1 MRKRFHHCHQL
12 NTMDCGPA
20 CLQMVARHYG
30 RYYRLETLREK
41 CFITREGVSML
52 GISDAAE
59 SIGMRSTGVRT
70 GLKELRE
77 RAPLPCVLHWR
88 NMHFVV
94 LYRIRK
100 GRKGWLYDI
109 ADPAS
114 QLVTYKEP
122 EFLDCWKSA
131 VDSQGDPLGL
141 ALLLEPTPRFYEMEE
156 EEETP
161 GKRTLGYYARYFLP
175 YKMLV
180 GQILMGMLLGSV
192 IQLAFPFLAQAM
204 VDVGIGQ
211 RNLHFI
217 TAILLAQFMLFVSQ
231 LVVGF
236 LRSWIMLHI
245 NTRIDVTLISE
256 FLANLMRKPLRFFD
270 SKKTGDILQRIGD
283 HGRIKSFLMGNSVNI
298 LFSFVNFLIFTFV
311 MGLYSRLVL
320 AIFMTG
326 HLFYVLWVFFFLKYR
341 RELDIKRFNQSANEQ
356 SNLIQ
361 LVQGMQEIKLNNCER
376 QKRWEWEHIQVKLF
390 RISVRSLAI
399 GQIQQVGSSFFTQGT
414 GILISYIAAR
424 SVVQGEMTL
433 GMMMSLTYIMGQV
446 AAPINDFISFIQNL
460 QDARISLERLSEIN
474 DTETEDDMH
483 GEESINTL
491 PEDHTIKLENVT
503 FSYSGARR
511 DYALEDVSI
520 EIPAHKVTAI
530 VGASGSGKTTLLKLL
545 LGFYRPLEGQI
556 KVGNTHLRRINPH
569 LWRAHTGC
577 VMQDGFIFSDT
588 ITNNIAVSE
597 EEVDRQKMLQAVD
610 IANVNDFIESLP
622 MGFSTKIG
630 MEGNGVSQGQRQRIL
645 IARAVYK
652 SPDFI
657 FFDEA
662 TNALDANNERIIMEK
677 LTEFYKGRTVVIVAH
692 RLSTV
697 YNADKIIVL
706 ENGHVAEEGTHTSLT
721 EKKGKYYTL
730 VKNQLELG
738 NS

>member
-1 MRKRFHHCHQL
+1 M
-12 NTMDCGPA
+12 MDCGPA

-59 SIGMRSTGVRT
+59 SIGMKTTGVRT
-70 GLKELRE
+70 GLRELCE
-77 RAPLPCVLHWR
+77 RVPLPCILHWKR
-88 NMHFVV
+88 NHFVV

-100 GRKGWLYDI
+100 GRKGQLYDI

-114 QLVTYKEP
+114 QLVTYKEE

-131 VDSQGDPLGL
+131 ADSQRNPLGL

-161 GKRTLGYYARYFLP
+161 GRKTLLHYARYFLP
-175 YKMLV
+175 YRMLV
-180 GQILMGMLLGSV
+180 VQILLGMLLGAV
-192 IQLAFPFLAQAM
+192 IQLALPFLAQAM
-204 VDVGIGQ
+204 VDVGIG
-211 RNLHFI
+211 RKDLPFI
-217 TAILLAQFMLFVSQ
+217 TAILLVQLMLFVSQ

-245 NTRIDVTLISE
+245 NARLDVTLISE
-256 FLANLMRKPLRFFD
+256 FLANLMRMPLRFFD
-270 SKKTGDILQRIGD
+270 SRKTGDILQCIGD
-283 HGRIKSFLMGNSVNI
+283 HARIKGFLMGNSFNI
-298 LFSFVNFLIFTFV
+298 LFSVANFFIFTFV
-311 MGLYSRLVL
+311 MGLYSLQVL
-320 AIFMTG
+320 AVFMAG
-326 HLFYVLWVFFFLKYR
+326 HLLYVLWVFLFLRYR
-341 RELDIKRFNQSANEQ
+341 RELDIKRFNQSASEQ

-390 RISVRSLAI
+390 RISVKSLAI
-399 GQIQQVGSSFFTQGT
+399 GQIQQMGSAFFTQGT
-414 GILISYIAAR
+414 SILISFIAAR
-424 SVVQGEMTL
+424 SVVEGGMTL
-433 GMMMSLTYIMGQV
+433 GMMMSLTYIIDQV
-446 AAPINDFISFIQNL
+446 AAPINDFISFVQGL
-460 QDARISLERLSEIN
+460 QDARISMERLSEIN
-474 DTETEDDMH
+474 DSETEDDMYKDCA
-483 GEESINTL
+483 GTL
-491 PEDHTIKLENVT
+491 PEDHTIRLEDVT
-503 FSYSGARR
+503 FSYSGADR
-511 DYALEDVSI
+511 DYALENVNLKI
-520 EIPAHKVTAI
+520 AAHKVTAI

-545 LGFYRPLEGQI
+545 LGFYNPLKGQI
-556 KVGNTHLRRINPH
+556 RVGNTPLHCINPH

-588 ITNNIAVSE
+588 IANNIAVSQE
-597 EEVDRQKMLQAVD
+597 GLDTRRMRQAVD
-610 IANVNDFIESLP
+610 IANVSDFIDSLP
-622 MGFSTKIG
+622 MGLSTKIG

-652 SPDFI
+652 NPDFI

-662 TNALDANNERIIMEK
+662 TNSLDANNERAIMQQLE
-677 LTEFYKGRTVVIVAH
+677 TFYKGRTVVVVAH

-697 YNADKIIVL
+697 YNADRIIVL
-706 ENGHVAEEGTHTSLT
+706 EKGHVVEEGNHESLT
-721 EKKGKYYTL
+721 ALKGKYYTL

-738 NS
+738 AS